1 MSMSEKPKW
10 VQIFVAF
17 FIDNVSILATLG
29 AAAYIVAR
37 QSISAT
43 KLPPD
48 DLATATL
55 GVVGLLALSELVE
68 RYRRLTTIDKTTKQ
82 VWELLNNR
90 LADHPSALAFFH
102 KLPDFDSYVQGAN
115 QVDLCG
121 VALTSTVNRQLSNL
135 REQLIQGTK
144 VRILIV
150 DQNSSTAL
158 NAAQERSEIPST
170 GYYRSKL
177 DTTLQDLSYLQQIQD
192 KSVQKGSLEIR
203 LISYPPS
210 FALYSFDAGRP
221 SAQLFVEIYPHITGW
236 GETPVF
242 NLIPGRD
249 GKWYEY
255 FTKQFEA
262 MWERASKWEYKP
274 LNN

>member
-10 VQIFVAF
+10 VQIVVAF

-43 KLPPD
+43 KLSPD

-102 KLPDFDSYVQGAN
+102 KLPDFDSYVQRAN
-115 QVDLCG
+115 QIDLCG
-121 VALTSTVNRQLSNL
+121 IALTSTVNRQLSNL
-135 REQLIQGTK
+135 QEQLLQGATI
-144 VRILIV
+144 RILIIHP
-150 DQNSSTAL
+150 NSSDALITAE
-158 NAAQERSEIPST
+158 ARSEIPSID
-170 GYYRSKL
+170 YYRSKL
-177 DTTLQDLSYLQQIQD
+177 ATTLQEMIYLQQFQSKIGQT
-192 KSVQKGSLEIR
+192 GSLEVR
-203 LISYPPS
+203 LLKYPPS

-221 SAQLFVEIYPHITGW
+221 SAQLFVEIYPHIIGW
-236 GETPVF
+236 GDTPVF
-242 NLIPGRD
+242 NLMPGRD

-255 FTKQFEA
+255 FVKQFEA
-262 MWERASKWEYKP
+262 MWERASKWECKSTEH
-274 LNN
+274 